1 MIAFLG
7 AVAALLALGA
17 LVALFLWMVL
27 GSIDQ
32 ACGEL
37 RRDRAQ
43 IWTRGT

>member
-1 MIAFLG
+1 MSFLG

-27 GSIDQ
+27 GSIGQ

-37 RRDRAQ
+37 RRDRAHV
-43 IWTRGT
+43 WTRDT